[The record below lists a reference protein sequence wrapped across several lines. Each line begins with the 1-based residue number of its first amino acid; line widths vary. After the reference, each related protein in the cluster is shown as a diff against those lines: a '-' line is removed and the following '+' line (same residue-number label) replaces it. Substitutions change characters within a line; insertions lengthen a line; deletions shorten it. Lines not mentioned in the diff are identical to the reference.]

1 MTRLKMTSPL
11 TTTSQVSMALP
22 VAADHPTYAG
32 HFPGRPILPGVVL
45 LDEALHALAASMNR
59 NAAGAR
65 IKSAKFLSPVVPGE
79 PLNLR
84 CETAANGDFRCEI
97 LAGEVLTSERL
108 VASAIFALA
117 APGGETA

>member
-1 MTRLKMTSPL
+1 MTQLTMTSPL
-11 TTTSQVSMALP
+11 TLALP
-22 VAADHPTYAG
+22 VAADHPAYAG

-45 LDEALHALAASMNR
+45 LDEALHALAGGMNR
-59 NAAGAR
+59 DTAGAR
-65 IKSAKFLSPVVPGE
+65 IKSAKFLSPVAPGE
-79 PLNLR
+79 PLHLR

-97 LAGEVLTSERL
+97 LAGERV